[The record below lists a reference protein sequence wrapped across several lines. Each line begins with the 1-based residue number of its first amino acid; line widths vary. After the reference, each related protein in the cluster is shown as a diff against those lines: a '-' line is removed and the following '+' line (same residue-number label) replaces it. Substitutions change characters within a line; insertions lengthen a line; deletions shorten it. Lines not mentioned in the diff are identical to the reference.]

1 MTSKTISNQ
10 SRPIHFVSLN
20 TKGMNTW
27 VKRQKI
33 TSYLQQLNSDIA
45 FLQETHLKNDHV
57 NYLKKGW
64 VGQVFHSRFNAK
76 ARGTAI
82 LVHKDIP
89 FQAEEVIS
97 DKNGR
102 FVIVAGRLFTS
113 LVILINVY
121 APNYDD
127 HNFFNK
133 LFSAIPG
140 DNNYKLIIGGDFN
153 CVLSTVLDR
162 SSNKPQPLTKSAKV
176 VNDFIAHNGVS
187 DIWRFKFN
195 NKKIFSFF
203 SNVHHTY
210 TRIDYFLLDNRL
222 LGHVSSCTYHSI
234 TVSDHGA
241 VSFYIA

>member
-1 MTSKTISNQ
+1 M
-10 SRPIHFVSLN
+10 
-20 TKGMNTW
+20 
-27 VKRQKI
+27 
-33 TSYLQQLNSDIA
+33 
-45 FLQETHLKNDHV
+45 QETHLKNDHV

-82 LVHKDIP
+82 LILKDIP

-102 FVIVAGRLFTS
+102 FVIVVGRLFTS

-127 HNFFNK
+127 YNFFNK

-176 VNDFIAHNGVS
+176 VNEFIAHNGVS

-195 NKKIFSFF
+195 NKKYSPFSRMSITLTLASTIFS
-203 SNVHHTY
+203 
-210 TRIDYFLLDNRL
+210 
-222 LGHVSSCTYHSI
+222 
-234 TVSDHGA
+234 
-241 VSFYIA
+241 